1 MPALHS
7 ISFDPPSALGSLVL
21 LSSEECLR
29 ACRATRDC
37 ATFAV
42 MLHSPCR
49 MPCRLFSSNASARG
63 TSGSA
68 AGDAKMHIRGPHAK
82 RLTETV
88 RNIAS
93 RRRREVI
100 RAAARTAEK
109 PRICWEA
116 LPAQTLLVHSQQ
128 PRRDRCAFRRR
139 TWREAVSLC
148 LTTPWCGGLTRD
160 HGMHCGEEMRLLR
173 YELRLGVVEAMS
185 PRLVQRLVRGVP
197 ANKWMVDMLTVSWLI
212 RSVPCGRNRTN
223 ASLNGHQWAPPRDHE
238 LNTSYRSSSHDALTA
253 DQRRKAYLQSHWHP
267 GMEEVDSC
275 LRMRRLGNA
284 GDGGKMVC
292 FDEGIRPD
300 ARWPLMAATTF
311 RGEHHRHGKGA
322 AASSLWARATTSHLR
337 KRCCGECRSARSMY
351 LMGPT
356 LRADSRRRCLPS
368 CDSIGRTSTGPA
380 GYASSTPQSI
390 YSRWIAK
397 GANIQVCIAA
407 ILSPPPTR
415 PSPLEATAALSV
427 RCVHEGG
434 DAQVWVWV
442 CGWCI

>member
-1 MPALHS
+1 MQAAVRMPALHS

-212 RSVPCGRNRTN
+212 RSAPCGRNRTN

-300 ARWPLMAATTF
+300 ARSDGRHDLQGGTSPSRQGGCRVVSVGTGDDFSFEEAMLRRVPQCAIDVFDGTNFARGQPPTVPAQLRFHWENFNRTSWVRFQYTSVDILKMDCEGCEYSGVHRCYPLAAPNSPVPA
-311 RGEHHRHGKGA
+311 GSDGCLE
-322 AASSLWARATTSHLR
+322 RA
-337 KRCCGECRSARSMY
+337 
-351 LMGPT
+351 
-356 LRADSRRRCLPS
+356 LRA
-368 CDSIGRTSTGPA
+368 
-380 GYASSTPQSI
+380 
-390 YSRWIAK
+390 
-397 GANIQVCIAA
+397 
-407 ILSPPPTR
+407 
-415 PSPLEATAALSV
+415 
-427 RCVHEGG
+427 
-434 DAQVWVWV
+434 
-442 CGWCI
+442 